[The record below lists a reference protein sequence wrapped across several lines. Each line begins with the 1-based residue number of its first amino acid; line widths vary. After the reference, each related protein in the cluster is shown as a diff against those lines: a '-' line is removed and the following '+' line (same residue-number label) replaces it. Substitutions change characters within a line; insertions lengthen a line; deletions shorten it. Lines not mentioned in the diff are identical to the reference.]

1 MNKKLNIASAIAL
14 SSVLLTACGG
24 DKASTTTTADAQP
37 ADKKVAMEKCMGIVK
52 AGQNDCGTSQHACA
66 AQAKVDG
73 DAEEWVSLPAGTCE
87 KIPGGKVKTKSS

>member
-1 MNKKLNIASAIAL
+1 MNKKLTIASAIAL

-24 DKASTTTTADAQP
+24 DKEATTADAKP
-37 ADKKVAMEKCMGIVK
+37 ADDKAAMEKCMGIAK

-73 DAEEWVSLPAGTCE
+73 DGEEWVYLPAGTCD
-87 KIPGGKVKTKSS
+87 KIPGGTVKPKKS